1 MGAPMRLEKLLITT
15 FLLTSSVALPS
26 VVTYT
31 SSAAFQA
38 ALTGAP
44 TLVENYGTFTAGDLI
59 LPGSTFHSITYTNF
73 NLGASSTQDGIVS
86 NQFNS
91 FSGLSLGANQ
101 SNGAAQFFFDGN
113 SFDISFAST
122 FAIGVFFNVN
132 ANSGTYGIVTP
143 VGGASTGSAS
153 YDTSTF
159 VFAGL
164 ISTTPFTSAEIS
176 SNSGGNGTAS
186 YNIPEMILAPASV
199 PEPAAIA
206 LTALGAAFLLLLQ
219 RRKAA

>member
-1 MGAPMRLEKLLITT
+1 MRIEKLLITA
-15 FLLTSSVALPS
+15 FLLTSSTALPS

-31 SSAAFQA
+31 SSAAFEA
-38 ALTGAP
+38 ALTGNP
-44 TLVENYGTFTAGDLI
+44 TLVENYCTFTAGDLI
-59 LPGSTFHSITYTNF
+59 LPGSTFDGITYTNF

-113 SFDISFAST
+113 SFDIGFASAV
-122 FAIGVFFNVN
+122 AIGVFFNVN

-143 VGGASTGSAS
+143 VGNASTGSAS

-164 ISTTPFTSAEIS
+164 ISTTPFTSAQIS
-176 SNSGGNGTAS
+176 SDSGGAGTAS
-186 YNIPEMILAPASV
+186 YNVAEMILASA

-206 LTALGAAFLLLLQ
+206 LTALGTGFFLLL
-219 RRKAA
+219 RRRTAA